1 MYVAKKKDISNLL
14 LGPVSEEGRIGYV
27 AVTRAKDLLVLAV
40 PVGVDAAT
48 LKMLDGKGFAPWQ
61 PPAP

>member
-1 MYVAKKKDISNLL
+1 M
-14 LGPVSEEGRIGYV
+14 